1 MDYHIPMCSDS
12 PALYRPTLYRPFM
25 KRLTIIA
32 MLASALASCTPAWQ
46 QPVAPEDV
54 IFLGRSETETRDNI
68 TVTVAVPSEE
78 ETQQLFGT
86 NLYKSRVQP
95 VWISVENRTQQS
107 LTLMR
112 NAVDD
117 ASISPAEAAFLRHAG
132 PKPVDSKMDLF
143 FRRLNLRTLLRL
155 APPSTAISS
164 PTSMR
169 GLKTSMLTY

>member
-1 MDYHIPMCSDS
+1 MDYHVPMRFGS
-12 PALYRPTLYRPFM
+12 PALYHPTLYRPFM
-25 KRLTIIA
+25 KRLTIMA
-32 MLASALASCTPAWQ
+32 MFASALVSCTPAWQ

-54 IFLGRSETETRDNI
+54 IFLSRSETETRDNV

-95 VWISVENRTQQS
+95 VWISVENRTQQR

-117 ASISPAEAAFLRHAG
+117 AYISPAEAAFLRHAG
-132 PKPVDSKMDLF
+132 PKQVDSKMDLF
-143 FRRLNLRTLLRL
+143 FQS
-155 APPSTAISS
+155 A
-164 PTSMR
+164 
-169 GLKTSMLTY
+169 